1 LSPAS
6 EANIVASD
14 LANLYLVYYTQYSSE
29 NNDGIHVAQG
39 KQDGGQDKPESAATE
54 FSFHEQGIVNKASAA
69 VQQLRSAVTQELQS
83 HESGLSAKQDELDAN
98 RATDLQKLSADQQTE
113 AQLLDQSAGKS
124 SPKYQH
130 LEKQR
135 VSNESSLKKISIDV
149 DGRPLQTYFVSFYL
163 YLLAVLTIL
172 EVPINQQ
179 AFAFFFEHQPA
190 VAYVIALAV
199 GLFFV
204 FFAHMTGWM
213 IRTTGYTAGQNR
225 PPRPYLVVLGL
236 IAFVLICMYF
246 LASVR
251 ATYLTFLTDSTSDA
265 SLLSELGLLE
275 VASKAASEWV
285 AVFSSPQALTFLLLN
300 IAIFLVGAF
309 LSFFRHDPHRDYEKV
324 KNEHEKTVENIAQIL
339 EDFNKRSI
347 EIIEKYGTKANA
359 LNAKLKDKGDEVQA
373 IRDKIS
379 ALRTNFSNDVE
390 MVRGVVAQEISA
402 YQRGNH
408 SARTEPNPQYF
419 NSATV
424 QAYIAN
430 TIKNE
435 R

>member
-1 LSPAS
+1 MASP
-6 EANIVASD
+6 
-14 LANLYLVYYTQYSSE
+14 LANLHLVYYVQYSSQ
-29 NNDGIHVAQG
+29 NNDGIHTTQG
-39 KQDGGQDKPESAATE
+39 KQDGGENKPESAATE
-54 FSFHEQGIVNKASAA
+54 FSFHEQGIVNKAKAA

-83 HESGLSAKQDELDAN
+83 YESELSGKQDELNAD
-98 RATDLQKLSADQQTE
+98 RATELQKLTADQQTE
-113 AQLLDQSAGKS
+113 TQLLNQSAGKS

-130 LEKQR
+130 LNQQR
-135 VSNESSLKKISIDV
+135 TTSESSLKKINIDV
-149 DGRPLQTYFVSFYL
+149 DGRPLQTHFVSFYI
-163 YLLAVLTIL
+163 YLLGVLTIL

-213 IRTTGYTAGQNR
+213 IRTTGHAAGQNS

-265 SLLSELGLLE
+265 ALLSELGLLE
-275 VASKAASEWV
+275 VASKAASEWT

-300 IAIFLVGAF
+300 IAIFLVGVF
-309 LSFFRHDPHRDYEKV
+309 LSFFRHDPHRDYERV
-324 KNEHEKTVENIAQIL
+324 KNEHEKTVESIAQIL

-347 EIIEKYGTKANA
+347 EIIEKYGKKANT
-359 LNAKLKDKGDEVQA
+359 LNAKLKNKEDEVQR
-373 IRDKIS
+373 IENKIT
-379 ALRTNFSNDVE
+379 ALKSDFANDVE
-390 MVRGVVAQEISA
+390 MVRGVVTQEIGA
-402 YQRGNH
+402 YQRGNN
-408 SARTEPNPQYF
+408 SVRTEPNPQYF
-419 NSATV
+419 NSETV

-435 R
+435 L

>member
-1 LSPAS
+1 VS
-6 EANIVASD
+6 SD

-29 NNDGIHVAQG
+29 NNDGVHVAQG
-39 KQDGGQDKPESAATE
+39 KQDGGQNNPEPAATE
-54 FSFHEQGIVNKASAA
+54 FSFHEQGIVNKAKAA
-69 VQQLRSAVTQELQS
+69 VQQLRSAVAQELHS
-83 HESGLSAKQDELDAN
+83 HESELSTKQGELDAD
-98 RATDLQKLSADQQTE
+98 RATDRQKLTADQQTE
-113 AQLLDQSAGKS
+113 TQLLNQSAGKS

-130 LEKQR
+130 LDKQR
-135 VSNESSLKKISIDV
+135 ASTESALKKINIDV
-149 DGRPLQTYFVSFYL
+149 DGRPLQTHFVSLYV
-163 YLLAVLTIL
+163 YLLGVLTIL

-213 IRTTGYTAGQNR
+213 VRITGHAPGQNR

-236 IAFVLICMYF
+236 VAFVLICMYF

-251 ATYLTFLTDSTSDA
+251 ATYLAFLTDTTSDTA
-265 SLLSELGLLE
+265 LLTELGLLE
-275 VASKAASEWV
+275 VASKAASEWTE
-285 AVFSSPQALTFLLLN
+285 VFSSPQALTFLLLN
-300 IAIFLVGAF
+300 IAIFLVGVF
-309 LSFFRHDPHRDYEKV
+309 LSFFRHDPHRDYERV

-347 EIIEKYGTKANA
+347 EVIEKYGKKANT
-359 LNAKLKDKGDEVQA
+359 LSAKLKDKEDEVQG
-373 IRDKIS
+373 IRDKIT
-379 ALRTNFSNDVE
+379 ALKSSFSNDVE
-390 MVRGVVAQEISA
+390 IVRGVVAQEISA
-402 YQRGNH
+402 YQRGNN

-424 QAYIAN
+424 QAYITN
-430 TIKNE
+430 TINNKL
-435 R
+435 